1 MNPLRFFVTLFT
13 ATAAVFFL
21 PDIVTFARNLAPKIP
36 SAPQIASPAGT
47 NSQSGIQ
54 ANSGEKSDLDQGAQN
69 PVGSSSAQNT
79 QPGIIANHASVFGES
94 GPVTIEQIPP
104 GRFRKQLLSLNESA
118 RNVAL
123 KRLGDERVPL
133 LDLHS
138 LHLDRD
144 GMLFYTC
151 HPAPELEQ
159 QAFSQAPVPSLAPV
173 PISSPPARSSKPG
186 ATSVIYLDFNGH
198 TVTGTAWN
206 SSGRASYQC
215 LPFDNDNSPTT
226 FSDSEQAM
234 IIEIW
239 ERVAEDFKAFDI
251 NVTTVEPE
259 TFGPTVAR
267 ALITKSTDATGANN
281 PSYTAGGVAYKNVF
295 GLSNFHTTYSPAF
308 AYYNKMYNIAGNM
321 AECISHEVG
330 HNLGLSHDGGST
342 EYYSGHGTGEASWG
356 PIMGASYNKNF
367 TQWSKGDYYRA
378 TNKEDDITIIAAKTG
393 YSADDVPADLVGAN
407 SINVTSG
414 TFISENHLI
423 GAQTDVDIHRIEI
436 TQNSVTINAETF
448 KVPGSSSYGS
458 NLGIQLELLSAAGN
472 LVAAASNQ
480 GQSTATITSS
490 VATGTYYIRVTGTG
504 NGSPLATTPTGFN
517 SYASMGAYKLYG
529 TIGSGSGSFAP
540 VVTTGNATST
550 TLNATTLSATV
561 NPRGLSTGAFFQY
574 GTSESFGFNSASQSA
589 GSGSAN
595 ATISASLS
603 GLFPSSTYYYR
614 AVAQNSGGT
623 SYGATQSF
631 TTISNSTALQSL
643 TLSNG
648 TLSPVFSSATRN
660 YTASVSHETTSV
672 SANWATLHPSAVA
685 QVRFNTGNFS
695 TTLGGTNSGN
705 FALAVGNNTIS
716 IRVTAQDGTSSGNHT
731 LRVVRARSSD
741 TTLSSLSLGAG
752 AFTPAFSIST
762 SNYTLSIPNLISAT
776 SINATKVTAGGKIE
790 ARVGTGAFVALKSGV
805 ASSALTLA
813 PGVNLVQV
821 KVTADNG
828 TTTSSYFFTITRAA
842 SGTLLANL
850 IPRWNTSNLTLSP
863 SFSANTSSYSL
874 IVANAVSS
882 LTLLPS
888 LAEANSS
895 AAARVATGNFTAI
908 TAGKPSAALALQPG
922 SNSVQ
927 LRVLSDDKV
936 TSRVYSLAVDRLT
949 APASN
954 SVGVVTL
961 SGTILSGMIDAR
973 SSSAAFQIGTTAA
986 FGTSLPVSFISG
998 NGMTSVSTST
1008 GALQASTLFYFRIT
1022 SQYAGITDNGTTGSF
1037 LSPVRT
1043 SLTPFFRTGGNATGL
1058 VAGATFSG
1066 FGNPAINF
1074 DGDTA
1079 FNATAAFTGSNATNN
1094 AGIWT
1099 VVGGTS
1105 RLVARIGTN
1114 ATGGGVFSAL
1124 GEPVLD
1130 NNGRATF
1137 TGSLKVGV
1145 GGVATA
1151 NATGIWRA
1159 SANGT
1164 LALVAKAGAAAPG
1177 TTGTI
1182 LKTFNSLVAGEGGIA
1197 FTATLASGSSN
1208 VTTSN
1213 NTGLWAQNGS
1223 GNLVLVARTGASP
1236 TPTLTS
1242 FSLFNSEAGQT
1253 GHSRHFNDTGDL
1265 LLLAKFGT
1273 GPQGIYRARAYSF
1286 TLNGTAP
1293 IAAVGSAVP
1302 NVTGAVFS
1310 VISNPILSQSDEVAF
1325 KGTFTGNGITTANN
1339 TGLFVYPSSGNGSLL
1354 VRTGVADGEGRVF
1367 QSISSPILNGAGHL
1381 VFTATL
1387 KTGVGGVSTANAT
1400 GVWMVSPLGAI
1411 STVARA
1417 GDLAPGLSGARFAS
1431 FSQIACPDEAGIT
1444 FIATLATGTGGVTA
1458 SNNTGLWAAPA
1469 PGEEPVLVIRVG
1481 DSFSVGGVAK
1491 TVSAIGVFASSANT
1505 AGVAR
1510 SLNAFGDLILKL
1522 TFTDGSSGLF
1532 TYP

>member
-1 MNPLRFFVTLFT
+1 MKLMRIFLT
-13 ATAAVFFL
+13 ALAAAAVVFFL
-21 PDIVTFARNLAPKIP
+21 PHLVGFARSIAPES
-36 SAPQIASPAGT
+36 SAASSKASPITSSPRNPSNNKSEEKISTTPLAQNAPVASGP
-47 NSQSGIQ
+47 SQSEPDKPQ
-54 ANSGEKSDLDQGAQN
+54 
-69 PVGSSSAQNT
+69 
-79 QPGIIANHASVFGES
+79 VFGES
-94 GPVTIEQIPP
+94 GPVTMDQIPP
-104 GRFRKQLLSLNESA
+104 GRFRKQLLGLPEGP
-118 RNVAL
+118 RLFAL
-123 KRLGDERVPL
+123 KRLGDERVPI
-133 LDLHS
+133 LDIHS
-138 LHLDRD
+138 LHVDGD

-151 HPAPELEQ
+151 PPAPESDQ

-198 TVTGTAWN
+198 TVAGTAWN
-206 SSGRASYQC
+206 SSGRASFQC
-215 LPFDNDNSPTT
+215 VPFDNDNNPTT

-239 ERVAEDFKAFDI
+239 ERVAEDYKAFDI

-267 ALITKSTDATGANN
+267 ALITKSTDAAGANN

-308 AYYNKMYNIAGNM
+308 AYYNKMYNIAGSI

-330 HNLGLSHDGGST
+330 HNLGLSHDGGT
-342 EYYSGHGTGEASWG
+342 TGEYYSGHGTGEASWG
-356 PIMGASYNKNF
+356 PIMGASYYKNF
-367 TQWSKGDYYRA
+367 TQWSKGDYYKS
-378 TNKEDDITIIAAKTG
+378 TNKEDDIAIIAAKTG
-393 YSADDVPADLVGAN
+393 YAADDVPANLVGAN
-407 SINVTSG
+407 LISISGG
-414 TFISENHLI
+414 TFLSENHLI
-423 GAQTDVDIHRIEI
+423 GAQADVDIHRIEI
-436 TQNSVTINAETF
+436 TQNSVTINAEAF

-490 VATGTYYIRVTGTG
+490 VPAGTYYIRIAGTG
-504 NGSPLATTPTGFN
+504 NGSPLGTTPTGFN

-529 TIGSGSGSFAP
+529 TVGSGGGSFAP

-603 GLFPSSTYYYR
+603 GLLPSTTYYYR

-623 SYGATQSF
+623 SYGTTQSF

-660 YTASVSHETTSV
+660 YTASVSHETTSIL
-672 SANWATLHPSAVA
+672 ANWATLHPSAVA

-695 TTLGGTNSGN
+695 TTPGGTNSGN

-731 LRVVRARSSD
+731 LRVVRALSSD

-752 AFTPAFSIST
+752 AFTPAFSSST
-762 SNYTLSIPNLISAT
+762 SNYSLSIPNLISAT

-813 PGVNLVQV
+813 PGLNLVEV

-828 TTTSSYFFTITRAA
+828 TTTSSYFFTITRTV
-842 SGTLLANL
+842 SGALLSNL
-850 IPRWNTSNLTLSP
+850 IPRWNTSNLTMSP
-863 SFSANTSSYSL
+863 AFSSNTSNYTL
-874 IVANAVSS
+874 TVANSVSAINV
-882 LTLLPS
+882 LPT
-888 LAEANSS
+888 LAEKNSS
-895 AAARVATGNFTAI
+895 ASVRVGSGDFTAI
-908 TAGKPSAALALQPG
+908 TAGTPSAALALQPG
-922 SNSVQ
+922 ANAVQ
-927 LRVLSDDKV
+927 LRVMSDDKV
-936 TSRVYSLAVDRLT
+936 TSRLYSLAVNRLT
-949 APASN
+949 APVSN
-954 SVGVVTL
+954 PVGSVTLNGTTL
-961 SGTILSGMIDAR
+961 SGTIDAR
-973 SSSAAFQIGTTAA
+973 SSSAAFQIGTTNA

-998 NGMTSVSTST
+998 NGTSSVSTST
-1008 GALQASTLFYFRIT
+1008 GALQASTLYYFRIT
-1022 SQYAGITDNGTTGSF
+1022 SQYGGITDNGTTGSF
-1037 LSPVRT
+1037 LTPART
-1043 SLTPFFRTGGNATGL
+1043 SLTPFFRTGGNAAGL
-1058 VAGATFSG
+1058 VAGATYAS
-1066 FGNPAINF
+1066 FGNPAVNIE
-1074 DGDTA
+1074 GDCA
-1079 FNATAAFTGSNATNN
+1079 FNATAAFTGSNSTNN
-1094 AGIWT
+1094 SGIWT
-1099 VVGGTS
+1099 IVGGTP
-1105 RLVARIGTN
+1105 RMVARIGSN

-1124 GEPVLD
+1124 GEPILD
-1130 NNGRATF
+1130 NNRRTVF
-1137 TGSLKVGV
+1137 IGSLKVGV
-1145 GGVATA
+1145 GGVTTA
-1151 NATGIWRA
+1151 NASGIWQA
-1159 SANGT
+1159 AAGGT
-1164 LALVAKAGAAAPG
+1164 LSLIAKAGGAAPG
-1177 TTGTI
+1177 ASGTI
-1182 LKTFNSLVAGEGGIA
+1182 FKTFNSIVAGESGIA
-1197 FTATLASGSSN
+1197 FTATLGSSTSN
-1208 VTTSN
+1208 VTAANS
-1213 NTGLWAQNGS
+1213 TGLWAQNAS

-1242 FSLFNSEAGQT
+1242 FSLFNSETGQT
-1253 GHSRHFNDTGDL
+1253 GHSRHFNDAGDL

-1286 TLNGTAP
+1286 TLNGTTP

-1302 NVTGAVFS
+1302 DVTGAVFS
-1310 VISNPILSQSDEVAF
+1310 AISNPILSQSDEVAF

-1354 VRTGVADGEGRVF
+1354 LRTGVADGEGRVF
-1367 QSISSPILNGAGHL
+1367 QTISSPILNGAGNL

-1400 GVWMVSPLGAI
+1400 GVWMVSPEGEI
-1411 STVARA
+1411 STVVRA

-1431 FSQIACPDEAGIT
+1431 FSQIACPDEAGIA
-1444 FIATLATGTGGVTA
+1444 FIATLATGVGGVTT

-1491 TVSAIGVFASSANT
+1491 TVSAIGVFSSSANT
-1505 AGVAR
+1505 AGAGR
-1510 SLNAFGDLILKL
+1510 SFNAFGDLILKL

-1532 TYP
+1532 AYP

>member
-1 MNPLRFFVTLFT
+1 MKLMRIFLTALAAVAVVFLLPHLVVVARSIAPDSSAASSKPSTINSNPGNPSNNKSNEKTSTTPLAQDSP
-13 ATAAVFFL
+13 ATAG
-21 PDIVTFARNLAPKIP
+21 PPK
-36 SAPQIASPAGT
+36 SESDKPQI
-47 NSQSGIQ
+47 
-54 ANSGEKSDLDQGAQN
+54 
-69 PVGSSSAQNT
+69 
-79 QPGIIANHASVFGES
+79 FGKS
-94 GPVTIEQIPP
+94 GPVTIDQIPP
-104 GRFRKQLLSLNESA
+104 GRFRKQLLNLPEGSRLF
-118 RNVAL
+118 AL
-123 KRLGDERVPL
+123 KRLGDERVPV
-133 LDLHS
+133 LDIHS
-138 LHLDRD
+138 LHVDGD

-151 HPAPELEQ
+151 PPAPESDT

-215 LPFDNDNSPTT
+215 LPFDNDNNLTT

-239 ERVAEDFKAFDI
+239 ERVAEDYKAFDI

-295 GLSNFHTTYSPAF
+295 GLSNFHTSYSPAF
-308 AYYNKMYNIAGNM
+308 AYYNKMHNIAGNI

-330 HNLGLSHDGGST
+330 HNLGLSHDGGT
-342 EYYSGHGTGEASWG
+342 TGEYYSGHGTGEASWG
-356 PIMGASYNKNF
+356 PIMGASYYKNF
-367 TQWSKGDYYRA
+367 TQWSKGDYYKA
-378 TNKEDDITIIAAKTG
+378 TNKEDDIAIIAAKTG
-393 YSADDVPADLVGAN
+393 YAADDVPANLVGAN
-407 SINVTSG
+407 SINISSG
-414 TFISENHLI
+414 TFLSENHLI
-423 GAQTDVDIHRIEI
+423 GAQADVDIHRIEI
-436 TQNSVTINAETF
+436 TQNSVTINAEAF

-490 VATGTYYIRVTGTG
+490 VPAGTYYIRIAGTG

-529 TIGSGSGSFAP
+529 TVGSGGGSFAP
-540 VVTTGNATST
+540 VVTTGNTTST

-603 GLFPSSTYYYR
+603 GLLPSTTYYYR

-672 SANWATLHPSAVA
+672 SASWATLHPSAVA

-695 TTLGGTNSGN
+695 TTPGGTNSGN

-716 IRVTAQDGTSSGNHT
+716 IRVTAQDGTTSGNHS

-752 AFTPAFSIST
+752 AFAPAFSTST
-762 SNYTLSIPNLISAT
+762 SNYSLSIPNVISAT

-813 PGVNLVQV
+813 PGVNLVEV

-842 SGTLLANL
+842 SGTLLSNL
-850 IPRWNTSNLTLSP
+850 IPRWNTANLTMSP
-863 SFSANTSSYSL
+863 AFSSNNSNYTL
-874 IVANAVSS
+874 TVANSVSAINV
-882 LTLLPS
+882 LPT
-888 LAEANSS
+888 LAEKNSS
-895 AAARVATGNFTAI
+895 ASARVGSGNFTAI
-908 TAGKPSAALALQPG
+908 TAGKPSAALALQLG
-922 SNSVQ
+922 ANSVQ

-936 TSRVYSLAVDRLT
+936 TSRVYSLAVNRLT

-961 SGTILSGMIDAR
+961 NGTTLSGTIDAR
-973 SSSAAFQIGTTAA
+973 SSSAAFQIGTTTA

-998 NGMTSVSTST
+998 NGTTSVSTST
-1008 GALQASTLFYFRIT
+1008 GALQASTLYYFRIT
-1022 SQYAGITDNGTTGSF
+1022 SQYGGITDNGTTGSF
-1037 LSPVRT
+1037 LTPVRT
-1043 SLTPFFRTGGNATGL
+1043 SLTPFFRSGGNATGH
-1058 VAGATFSG
+1058 VTGATFSG
-1066 FGNPAINF
+1066 FGNPAINLE
-1074 DGDTA
+1074 GDTA
-1079 FNATAAFTGSNATNN
+1079 FYATAAFTGSNSTNN
-1094 AGIWT
+1094 AGIWA

-1105 RLVARIGTN
+1105 RLVSRIGTN

-1130 NNGRATF
+1130 NNGRTTF
-1137 TGSLKVGV
+1137 VGSLKVGL
-1145 GGVATA
+1145 GGVVTA
-1151 NATGIWRA
+1151 NATGIWQA

-1164 LALVAKAGAAAPG
+1164 LSLVAKSGAAAPG
-1177 TTGTI
+1177 ATGTI
-1182 LKTFNSLVAGEGGIA
+1182 FKTFNSLVAGEGGVA

-1213 NTGLWAQNGS
+1213 NTGLWAQNGA

-1253 GHSRHFNDTGDL
+1253 GHGRHFNDAGDL

-1273 GPQGIYRARAYSF
+1273 GPQGIYKARAYSF

-1302 NVTGAVFS
+1302 DVAGAVFS
-1310 VISNPILSQSDEVAF
+1310 AISNPILSQSDEVAF

-1339 TGLFVYPSSGNGSLL
+1339 TGIFVYPSSGNGSLL
-1354 VRTGVADGEGRVF
+1354 VRTGVADDAGRVF
-1367 QSISSPILNGAGHL
+1367 QTISSPILNEAGNL
-1381 VFTATL
+1381 AFTATL

-1400 GVWMVSPLGAI
+1400 GVWMVSPEREI
-1411 STVARA
+1411 STIARA
-1417 GDLAPGLSGARFAS
+1417 GDLAPGLSGVRFAS
-1431 FSQIACPDEAGIT
+1431 FSQIACPDEAGIA
-1444 FIATLATGTGGVTA
+1444 FIATLTTGTGGVTTA
-1458 SNNTGLWAAPA
+1458 NNTGLWVAPA

-1481 DSFSVGGVAK
+1481 DSFSVDGVAK
-1491 TVSAIGVFASSANT
+1491 TVSAIGVFSSSAST
-1505 AGVAR
+1505 AGAGR
-1510 SLNAFGDLILKL
+1510 SFNAYGDLIFKL
-1522 TFTDGSSGLF
+1522 TFTDKSAGLF